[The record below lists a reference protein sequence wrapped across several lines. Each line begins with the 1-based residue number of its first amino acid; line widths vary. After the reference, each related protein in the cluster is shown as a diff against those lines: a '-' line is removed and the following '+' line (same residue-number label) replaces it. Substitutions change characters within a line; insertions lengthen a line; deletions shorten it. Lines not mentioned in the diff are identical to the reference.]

1 MPEAQHRLPDRL
13 LSITEAWL
21 TFRARRHEKR
31 RRRQASKSALRD
43 WVEAFLWA
51 AGVVLLINQ
60 YLFQAYQIPSP
71 SMVPTL
77 EIRDRIFVDK
87 VVFGP
92 ELLPGVGKLPAFR
105 EPHRGEVFIFENP
118 TYESRGTV
126 FGIMQRVIYMLSL
139 SFVNIDR
146 DAAGNERAQ
155 FLIKR
160 AAALGGDR
168 IRVEAGE
175 VKFRLA
181 GSPDW
186 VSESVMQQQTGLDY
200 PVQRLA
206 NVDSAAE
213 FDAFLT
219 WQIRNQ
225 AGVAVTDTPPRAD
238 LEFPDRFLIDEVQTR
253 EALLLDPSDSRIRAV
268 WAAHESGWY
277 VPEHRIMPLGDN
289 RDDSRDGR
297 FFGPVALNRVLG
309 RAMVRY
315 WPLQRM
321 GQIR

>member
-1 MPEAQHRLPDRL
+1 MPAVQRSLPDRL

-31 RRRQASKSALRD
+31 RRRQAGKSALRD
-43 WVEAFLWA
+43 WIEAFLWA

-105 EPHRGEVFIFENP
+105 EPRRGEVFIFENP
-118 TYESRGTV
+118 TYESRGTT
-126 FGIMQRVIYMLSL
+126 FGIMQRVIYMLTL

-160 AAALGGDR
+160 ATALGGDR
-168 IRVEAGE
+168 IRMEGGE
-175 VKFRLA
+175 VRFRLA

-186 VSESVMQQQTGLDY
+186 VSEQQMQAQTGLEY
-200 PVQRLA
+200 PVQRLV
-206 NVDSAAE
+206 NVSSAQD

-225 AGVAVTDTPPRAD
+225 AG
-238 LEFPDRFLIDEVQTR
+238 DRKSTR
-253 EALLLDPSDSRIRAV
+253 LNCSHDS
-268 WAAHESGWY
+268 
-277 VPEHRIMPLGDN
+277 
-289 RDDSRDGR
+289 
-297 FFGPVALNRVLG
+297 
-309 RAMVRY
+309 
-315 WPLQRM
+315 
-321 GQIR
+321 